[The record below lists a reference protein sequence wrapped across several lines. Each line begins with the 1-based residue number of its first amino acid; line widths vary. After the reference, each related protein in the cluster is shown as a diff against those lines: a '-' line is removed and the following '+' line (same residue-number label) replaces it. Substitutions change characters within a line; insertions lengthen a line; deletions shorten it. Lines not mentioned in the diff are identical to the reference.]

1 MANGIDEILLKALAI
16 RASDVH
22 MTVGRPPVYRVNG
35 HLQPENQGPL
45 TPDDVKELVF
55 SILPEKA
62 ARTLEEF
69 GEVDFPF
76 SIPNRGR
83 FRMNAYRQR
92 KSLCLAIRVLQQG
105 TPNFSAL
112 GIAPSV
118 RGLCS
123 LPRGLVLLTGPTGS
137 GKSTTLAAMV
147 DVMNHTR
154 DSLVITIEDPIEYL
168 YSHGTCIINQR
179 EVGDDTTSFAKALRA
194 ALREDP
200 DVLLVGEMRDLDTI
214 ATAVTAS
221 ETGHLVLST
230 LHTTSAAQTI
240 DRIIDVFPPN
250 QQQQIRIQLSSV
262 LQGIVTQQLIPS
274 ADGRD
279 RVLAQEI
286 LLMNDAVR
294 NIIRESKTHM
304 LNTVMQTNISYG
316 MQSMDYALA
325 QLVNARRITP
335 ETAFSYCIEPDM
347 LRRYIG

>member
-1 MANGIDEILLKALAI
+1 MSINLNDILMKAI
-16 RASDVH
+16 EKRASDVH
-22 MTVGRPPVYRVNG
+22 FTVARPPIYRING
-35 HLQPENQGPL
+35 HLVYEDMEPL
-45 TPDDVKELVF
+45 MPDTIKELVH
-55 SILPEKA
+55 SILPQ
-62 ARTLEEF
+62 RMRDTLNEY

-105 TPNFSAL
+105 TPNFNEL
-112 GIAPSV
+112 GIAHSV
-118 RGLCS
+118 KGLCG
-123 LPRGLVLLTGPTGS
+123 LPRGLIIVTGPTGS
-137 GKSTTLAAMV
+137 GKSTTLAAMI

-154 DSLVITIEDPIEYL
+154 DSLIITIEDPIEYL
-168 YSHGTCIINQR
+168 YSHGSCVINQR
-179 EVGDDTTSFAKALRA
+179 EVGDDTTSFAKALRS

-200 DVLLVGEMRDLDTI
+200 DILLVGEMRDLDTI
-214 ATAVTAS
+214 STAVTAS

-230 LHTTSAAQTI
+230 LHTTGAALTI

-250 QQQQIRIQLSSV
+250 QQQQIRIQLASV
-262 LQGIVTQQLIPS
+262 LQGIVCQQLLPS
-274 ADGRD
+274 ADGKN

-304 LNTVMQTNISYG
+304 LNTVMQTNVGSG

-325 QLVNARRITP
+325 QLVNTKRITYD
-335 ETAFSYCIEPDM
+335 TALSFCVEPDM
-347 LRRYIG
+347 LRRYVG